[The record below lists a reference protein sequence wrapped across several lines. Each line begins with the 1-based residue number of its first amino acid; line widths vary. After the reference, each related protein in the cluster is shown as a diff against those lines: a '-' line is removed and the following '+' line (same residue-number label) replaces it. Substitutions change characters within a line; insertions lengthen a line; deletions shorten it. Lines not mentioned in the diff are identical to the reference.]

1 LKSAKFQLGLLQILK
16 LNTMNKLKLFQLS
29 MILLAGSIIL
39 NACGNDEEKEA
50 PEEETIQVEPEQK
63 NENIFYAL
71 PSPLQLGKIL
81 QRAGADF
88 DKNLL
93 NKTENAP
100 KYTSTYAKALN
111 LGVYGADLSYAA
123 IFDQSQEIINYLN
136 ASKKLADELGAS
148 AVYSADIVKRI
159 ESNSGKRDSI
169 LPLLG
174 EILMNSNEA
183 FKENE
188 QQNIAALV
196 AAGGFIEGL
205 YIGTKVTEKA
215 KDKAPIIQRIAELK
229 GSLDNMILILEQQK
243 SNEDIA
249 AVTAELKSIQAVY
262 ADASINNASTE
273 VITDTVSKTATIG
286 GGTTYSLSEEQFKK
300 ISELAAALRTK
311 IIKI

>member
-1 LKSAKFQLGLLQILK
+1 MYKPKMSQLA
-16 LNTMNKLKLFQLS
+16 M
-29 MILLAGSIIL
+29 MLLAGSIML
-39 NACGNDEEKEA
+39 YACGNEA
-50 PEEETIQVEPEQK
+50 ENEVAEEETVQAEPEQK

-81 QRAGADF
+81 QRAGAGF
-88 DKNLL
+88 DKTLL
-93 NKTENAP
+93 NKTDNVS
-100 KYTSTYAKALN
+100 KYTTTSAKALN

-188 QQNIAALV
+188 QQNIAAMV

-243 SNEDIA
+243 ANEDLA
-249 AVTAELKSIQAVY
+249 AITADLKAIQAVY
-262 ADASINNASTE
+262 AEASATEASTE
-273 VITDTVSKTATIG
+273 VSSDTTAKTTTIG

-300 ISELAAALRTK
+300 ISDLAAALRTK
-311 IIKI
+311 ITKI

>member
-1 LKSAKFQLGLLQILK
+1 MYKPKMSQLV
-16 LNTMNKLKLFQLS
+16 M
-29 MILLAGSIIL
+29 MLLAGSIML
-39 NACGNDEEKEA
+39 YSCGNEA
-50 PEEETIQVEPEQK
+50 ETEVAEEETVQAEPEQK

-81 QRAGADF
+81 QRAGAGF
-88 DKNLL
+88 DKALL
-93 NKTENAP
+93 NKTENVAN
-100 KYTSTYAKALN
+100 YTSTLAKALN

-159 ESNSGKRDSI
+159 EANSGKRDSI

-188 QQNIAALV
+188 QQNIAAMV

-243 SNEDIA
+243 ANEELA
-249 AVTAELKSIQAVY
+249 AITADLKAIQTIFGE
-262 ADASINNASTE
+262 ASASEASTE
-273 VITDTVSKTATIG
+273 VSTDTTAKTATIG
-286 GGTTYSLSEEQFKK
+286 GGTTYSLTEEQFKK
-300 ISELAAALRTK
+300 ISEQAAALRTK
-311 IIKI
+311 ITKI

>member
-1 LKSAKFQLGLLQILK
+1 MYKPKMSQVA
-16 LNTMNKLKLFQLS
+16 M
-29 MILLAGSIIL
+29 MLLAGSMML
-39 NACGNDEEKEA
+39 YACGNEA
-50 PEEETIQVEPEQK
+50 ENEAVEEETVQTEPEEK

-81 QRAGADF
+81 QRAGAGF
-88 DKNLL
+88 DKTLL
-93 NKTENAP
+93 NKTENAAQ
-100 KYTSTYAKALN
+100 YTSTSAKALN

-159 ESNSGKRDSI
+159 EANSGKRDSI

-188 QQNIAALV
+188 QQNIAAMV

-229 GSLDNMILILEQQK
+229 GSLDNMISILEQQK
-243 SNEDIA
+243 ANEELA
-249 AVTAELKSIQAVY
+249 AITADLKAIQAVY
-262 ADASINNASTE
+262 AEASATEASTE
-273 VITDTVSKTATIG
+273 VSTDTTAKTATIG
-286 GGTTYSLSEEQFKK
+286 GGTTYKLSDEQFKK

-311 IIKI
+311 ITKI

>member
-1 LKSAKFQLGLLQILK
+1 MNNSKMSQLA
-16 LNTMNKLKLFQLS
+16 M
-29 MILLAGSIIL
+29 MLLAASIL
-39 NACGNDEEKEA
+39 FYACGNEAENEVIEDETVQA
-50 PEEETIQVEPEQK
+50 EPEQK

-81 QRAGADF
+81 QRAGAGF
-88 DKNLL
+88 DKTLL
-93 NKTENAP
+93 NNTENAA
-100 KYTSTYAKALN
+100 KYTTTSAKALN

-123 IFDQSQEIINYLN
+123 IFNQSQEIINYLN

-148 AVYSADIVKRI
+148 AVYSADVVKRI
-159 ESNSGKRDSI
+159 EANSGKRDSI

-188 QQNIAALV
+188 QQNIAAMV

-243 SNEDIA
+243 ANEDLA
-249 AVTAELKSIQAVY
+249 AITADLKAIQAVY
-262 ADASINNASTE
+262 AEASATEASTE
-273 VITDTVSKTATIG
+273 VSSDTTAKTTTIG

-300 ISELAAALRTK
+300 ISDLAAALRTK
-311 IIKI
+311 ITKI

>member
-1 LKSAKFQLGLLQILK
+1 
-16 LNTMNKLKLFQLS
+16 MYKLKMPQAA
-29 MILLAGSIIL
+29 MMLLAGSIML
-39 NACGNDEEKEA
+39 YSCGNDA
-50 PEEETIQVEPEQK
+50 ETEVSESETVQTEPEQK

-81 QRAGADF
+81 QRAGAGF
-88 DKNLL
+88 DKTLL
-93 NKTENAP
+93 NKTDNAS
-100 KYTSTYAKALN
+100 KYTTTSAKALN

-159 ESNSGKRDSI
+159 EANSGKRDSI

-188 QQNIAALV
+188 QQNTAAMV
-196 AAGGFIEGL
+196 AAGGFIEGM
-205 YIGTKVTEKA
+205 YIGTRVVEKA

-243 SNEDIA
+243 ANEDLA
-249 AVTAELKSIQAVY
+249 AITADLKAIQAVY
-262 ADASINNASTE
+262 AEASATEASTE
-273 VITDTVSKTATIG
+273 VSTDTTAKTATIG
-286 GGTTYSLSEEQFKK
+286 GGTTYTLTEEQFKK
-300 ISELAAALRTK
+300 ISEMAAALRTK
-311 IIKI
+311 ITKI

>member
-1 LKSAKFQLGLLQILK
+1 MYKPKMSQLA
-16 LNTMNKLKLFQLS
+16 M
-29 MILLAGSIIL
+29 MLLAGSIML
-39 NACGNDEEKEA
+39 YACVNEA
-50 PEEETIQVEPEQK
+50 ENEVAEEETVQAEPEQK

-81 QRAGADF
+81 QRAGAGF
-88 DKNLL
+88 YKTLL
-93 NKTENAP
+93 NKTDNAAQ
-100 KYTSTYAKALN
+100 YTSTTAKAFN

-188 QQNIAALV
+188 QQNIAAMV
-196 AAGGFIEGL
+196 AVGGFIEGL

-243 SNEDIA
+243 ANEDLA
-249 AVTAELKSIQAVY
+249 AITADLKAIQAVY
-262 ADASINNASTE
+262 AEASAKEASTE
-273 VITDTVSKTATIG
+273 VSTDTTAKTATIG

-300 ISELAAALRTK
+300 ISEMAAALRTK
-311 IIKI
+311 ITKV

>member
-1 LKSAKFQLGLLQILK
+1 
-16 LNTMNKLKLFQLS
+16 MNKSKLSKLAL
-29 MILLAGSIIL
+29 MAIAGSMML
-39 NACGNDEEKEA
+39 YACGNEA
-50 PEEETIQVEPEQK
+50 ETEITETETEQSEPEQK

-81 QRAGADF
+81 QRAGAGF
-88 DKNLL
+88 DKSLL
-93 NKTENAP
+93 NATDNAP
-100 KYTSTYAKALN
+100 KYSSSAAKALN

-196 AAGGFIEGL
+196 AAGGFIEGM

-215 KDKAPIIQRIAELK
+215 KDRAPIIQRIAELK
-229 GSLDNMILILEQQK
+229 GSLDNMITILEQQK
-243 SNEDIA
+243 ANEEL
-249 AVTAELKSIQAVY
+249 TAITADLKAIQAVY
-262 ADASINNASTE
+262 SEASVSQANTE
-273 VITDTVSKTATIG
+273 VSTDTTAKTATIG
-286 GGTTYSLSEEQFKK
+286 GGTAYTLSEEQFKK
-300 ISELAAALRTK
+300 ISEMATALRTK
-311 IIKI
+311 ITKI